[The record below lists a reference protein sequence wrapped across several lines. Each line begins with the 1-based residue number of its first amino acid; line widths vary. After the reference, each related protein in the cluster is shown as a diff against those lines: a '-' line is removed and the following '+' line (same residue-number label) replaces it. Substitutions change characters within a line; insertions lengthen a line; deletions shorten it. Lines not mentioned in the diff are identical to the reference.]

1 MNNYNHKY
9 SLFFLFFL
17 CLAACAATDKIIPVS
32 SSGSGI
38 TKQIALR
45 DAMKNAIIKAVG
57 AYVNTQTI
65 TENGDLMEKII
76 MNSDAIIAQ
85 YQEIQSE
92 EKNGIW
98 HVRIIAE
105 VLPNKFLKYCPKSSP
120 QKITSTDIGNLV
132 NKQESLQNAEKTI
145 AMILEDY
152 YLYIYQFKKNNIRIS
167 SSGDSNEEVVPI
179 RISFSA
185 QINQKVYFKIKKQLC
200 DLLDKVCLQKEE
212 IIIRRDKDGD
222 INIADGRRTKAKF
235 ANGKFDA
242 LPLNI
247 GKFLWQKAGLSATEA
262 DYDDFSFVAFETHY
276 KKYLVYSLYLVPMKI
291 RQAIARHL
299 YFYSSLVFSFEIAE
313 EISSYNYLYFFS
325 IADLNFFDSKILLHE
340 PYCGFSM
347 DNDEGQFMREVLQ
360 PLTLR
365 NFMHL
370 EMSYYYDNRININRK
385 YWNIQGD
392 IKINIPTQKL
402 ENMKTLSI
410 YPIKTTQ
417 KDEDKEKLVSIAN
430 ETEKKLIRK

>member
-76 MNSDAIIAQ
+76 VNSDAIIAQ
-85 YQEIQSE
+85 YQEVQSE

-98 HVRIIAE
+98 HVKIIAE

-167 SSGDSNEEVVPI
+167 SSGDSNKEVVPI

-212 IIIRRDKDGD
+212 IIIRRDKNGY
-222 INIADGRRTKAKF
+222 INIADGRKAKF

-247 GKFLWQKAGLSATEA
+247 GEFLWQKAGLSATNA
-262 DYDDFSFVAFETHY
+262 DYDDFSFVAFETY
-276 KKYLVYSLYLVPMKI
+276 YEKYMVYSLYLVPMKI

-313 EISSYNYLYFFS
+313 EISSYNYFYFFS
-325 IADLNFFDSKILLHE
+325 IADLNFFDSKILLHDFTL
-340 PYCGFSM
+340 YHFSIN
-347 DNDEGQFMREVLQ
+347 NDGRVLL

-417 KDEDKEKLVSIAN
+417 EDEDKEKLVSIAN